1 MEARGCYTDAHPMS
15 PHATSEGTSKYARRF
30 SGRAAPGHFRLIPDP
45 AAAIGTQGSASQSS
59 GEHPE
64 DRAPLA
70 AQHLTVSSLGIGT
83 YLGEA
88 DDATD
93 AAYTEAVIAAVESG
107 FNVVDTAIN
116 YRLQRSERSIGTAL
130 KELARRG
137 YAREEILLC
146 TKAGYLTPDGSMP
159 ADPSSYFRKEF
170 IERGILKAD
179 EIAAG
184 CHAMAPKYLS
194 DQLERS
200 LKNLGVECVDVFY
213 LHNPETQLAEIPLG
227 DFLARL
233 SAAFAWLETMVG
245 AGKIR
250 AYGMATWNGF
260 RVPQGSPEHLSLAAI
275 ESVAREIAGEAH
287 HFRYVQLPVNLG
299 MTEALTLQNQDV
311 EGKLTT
317 IVESADTL
325 GIQII
330 ASASLL
336 QGRMAKRLPPFISAA
351 IGLEDDAQRALQFV
365 RSLPGMT
372 AALVGMKNP
381 EHVRANARLFDVPLM
396 TEEQFAKL
404 FSRGESA

>member
-1 MEARGCYTDAHPMS
+1 MT
-15 PHATSEGTSKYARRF
+15 
-30 SGRAAPGHFRLIPDP
+30 
-45 AAAIGTQGSASQSS
+45 
-59 GEHPE
+59 
-64 DRAPLA
+64 
-70 AQHLTVSSLGIGT
+70 AQHLTVSTLGIGT

-116 YRLQRSERSIGTAL
+116 YRLQRSERSIGAAL
-130 KELARRG
+130 KELIRRG
-137 YAREEILLC
+137 FARKEILLC

-159 ADPSSYFRKEF
+159 ADPSAYFRKEF
-170 IERGILKAD
+170 IDRGILKTD

-184 CHAMAPKYLS
+184 CHAMAPKYLA

-213 LHNPETQLAEIPLG
+213 LHSPETQLAEIPLG

-233 SAAFAWLETMVG
+233 GAAFAWLETMVG

-275 ESVAREIAGEAH
+275 ESVAREIAGDAH

-311 EGKLTT
+311 EGKQTT

-336 QGRMAKRLPPFISAA
+336 QGRMAKRLPPFIAAA

-381 EHVRANARLFDVPLM
+381 EHVRANARLFNVLLM

>member
-1 MEARGCYTDAHPMS
+1 MNPY
-15 PHATSEGTSKYARRF
+15 ATAEGTSKYAQRF
-30 SGRAAPGHFRLIPDP
+30 AGRTADGHFRAIPDP
-45 AAAIGTQGSASQSS
+45 AASIGGEGSAAQSS
-59 GEHPE
+59 TEHPE
-64 DRAPLA
+64 DRAPA
-70 AQHLTVSSLGIGT
+70 NAQHLTVSTIGIGT

-93 AAYTEAVIAAVESG
+93 AAYTAAVIAAVESG

-116 YRLQRSERSIGTAL
+116 YRLQRSERSIGAAL
-130 KELARRG
+130 KELTRRG

-146 TKAGYLTPDGSMP
+146 TKAGYLTPDGTMP
-159 ADPSSYFRKEF
+159 TDPAAYFRTEF

-179 EIAAG
+179 EIAAS
-184 CHAMAPKYLS
+184 CHAMAPKYLA

-233 SAAFAWLETMVG
+233 GAAFAWLETMAG

-260 RVPQGSPEHLSLAAI
+260 RAAQGSPEHLSLAAI
-275 ESVAREIAGEAH
+275 ESVAREIAGDAH

-311 EGKLTT
+311 EGKQTT
-317 IVESADTL
+317 IVEAADTL

-336 QGRMAKRLPPFISAA
+336 QGRMARRLPPFIATA

-372 AALVGMKNP
+372 AALVGMKNV
-381 EHVRANARLFDVPLM
+381 EHVRANAKLFNVPVM